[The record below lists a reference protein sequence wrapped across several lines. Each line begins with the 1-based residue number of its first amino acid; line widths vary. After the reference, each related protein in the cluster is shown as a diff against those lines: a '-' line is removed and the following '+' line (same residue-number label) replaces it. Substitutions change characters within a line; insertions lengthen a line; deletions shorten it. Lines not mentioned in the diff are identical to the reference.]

1 MSSEE
6 TQQEQVDS
14 PEDKQLVETLEQV
27 TEALLSSWLAHSQ
40 TLRLSILERVAH
52 RNTWDNVV
60 QFIEKYGGEI
70 FTQQFLAI
78 GNIRGILLQGVDT
91 WLLAIREEPHLEL
104 RLLDALERDIP
115 VKEASNILSLILE
128 SIVENYSEY
137 RDYNSTT
144 TQSDRGELLY
154 TLLDFCDCEFAMIVS
169 AGISG
174 R

>member
-1 MSSEE
+1 MTLEKSLWSSSMSSGEI
-6 TQQEQVDS
+6 QQEQVDS
-14 PEDKQLVETLEQV
+14 PEDEQLVETLEQV

-91 WLLAIREEPHLEL
+91 WLLAIR
-104 RLLDALERDIP
+104 
-115 VKEASNILSLILE
+115 
-128 SIVENYSEY
+128 
-137 RDYNSTT
+137 
-144 TQSDRGELLY
+144 
-154 TLLDFCDCEFAMIVS
+154 
-169 AGISG
+169 
-174 R
+174 